1 MSTGRVLVA
10 IDPRQNSVAAVLGGV
25 EDDITDRRAGRLT
38 GYRPTDRPPADEE
51 AVMSRSLFRKVVP
64 QQSVPDDVD
73 PAEQLRRQL
82 DEGEPPVAKRHW
94 WSVFNRGTSTMMINQ
109 PGNTGGGS
117 MGGL

>member
-1 MSTGRVLVA
+1 
-10 IDPRQNSVAAVLGGV
+10 
-25 EDDITDRRAGRLT
+25 
-38 GYRPTDRPPADEE
+38 
-51 AVMSRSLFRKVVP
+51 MSRSLFRKAVRRKG
-64 QQSVPDDVD
+64 VPDDVGHADVDPADVD